1 VSNLNKCRLRV
12 LGLIIPRSISDARL
26 AFTIVQ
32 GTAIIFGFGVKEE
45 VEKWA
50 KMKLPKSRELEEEVE
65 AMKVEAIETGD
76 IYIENFVFE

>member
-1 VSNLNKCRLRV
+1 MASSFFE
-12 LGLIIPRSISDARL
+12 LILFKSISDARL

-32 GTAIIFGFGVKEE
+32 GTAIILMFGVREE
-45 VEKWA
+45 VEQWA
-50 KMKLPKSRELEEEVE
+50 RMKLLKFKELEKEVE

>member
-12 LGLIIPRSISDARL
+12 LGLIIPRFISDAHL

-45 VEKWA
+45 VEQWA
-50 KMKLPKSRELEEEVE
+50 KMKMPKSPELEEEVE
-65 AMKVEAIETGD
+65 AMKVEAIETGN